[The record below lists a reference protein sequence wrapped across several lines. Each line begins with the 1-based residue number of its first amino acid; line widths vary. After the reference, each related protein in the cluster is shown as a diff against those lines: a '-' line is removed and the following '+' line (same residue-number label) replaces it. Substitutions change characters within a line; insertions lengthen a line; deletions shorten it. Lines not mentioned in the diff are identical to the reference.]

1 MIDKVSLNKEKF
13 ISLLKSTERE
23 GIDNVVDC
31 LDDMGFFEAPA
42 SSVNHLNVKGGLVEH
57 SLNVYN
63 MARKFKDKIL
73 EEKPNLAELLPD
85 DSIII
90 SALLHD
96 VCKSEVYKPAKKKR
110 KSDAGYWEEYDGYE
124 VDYSDFPMGHGEKSV
139 IMLLRMG
146 LDLTDDE
153 MYAIRW
159 HMTAWELAFQSAEM
173 KSSLN
178 VAKKKSPL
186 VTLIQIADGA
196 SAGIIEED
204 FE

>member
-1 MIDKVSLNKEKF
+1 MIDKISLNKEKF
-13 ISLLKSTERE
+13 ITLLKSTNRE
-23 GIDNVVDC
+23 GIDDVIDS
-31 LDDMGFFEAPA
+31 LDSMGFFEAPA

-63 MARKFKDKIL
+63 MASKFKEKIL
-73 EEKPNLAELLPD
+73 EEKPNLAEFLPD

-90 SALLHD
+90 AALLHD
-96 VCKSEVYKPAKKKR
+96 VCKTEIYKPTVKKR
-110 KSDAGYWEEYDGYE
+110 KNDLGYWEEYPGYE
-124 VDYSDFPMGHGEKSV
+124 VDYSDFPIGHGEKSV

-146 LDLTDDE
+146 FDLTDDE
-153 MYAIRW
+153 IYAIRW
-159 HMTAWELAFQSAEM
+159 HMTAWELAFQSSEM

-178 VAKKKSPL
+178 MAKKKSPL